1 MRKKRWI
8 VSIVILVSILLLSEL
23 VMNSKEKVGILNT
36 TKRVI
41 AGAPHVIVQGQT
53 LSYQGKINF
62 NDIQSVER
70 YSTSDEGTALYKAI
84 GTPVPPPWIY
94 VRKENTTF
102 FRYKL
107 PKLPWKL

>member
-8 VSIVILVSILLLSEL
+8 KSIVILIVILFMSEL
-23 VMNSKEKVGILNT
+23 VMLFSGKVGILNT

-41 AGAPHVIVQGQT
+41 AGAPHVMVQGQT

-62 NDIQSVER
+62 EDIQSVEG
-70 YSTSDEGTALYKAI
+70 YSTSDEGAVLYKAK
-84 GTPVPPPWIY
+84 GTPIPPPWIY

-107 PKLPWKL
+107 PQLPWKL